1 MLLKLQP
8 FGHRIRRTDSVE
20 KTPKM
25 GKMEGR
31 KKRGQE
37 RMRWLDGVIGSTDM
51 SLSKLRELVMD
62 REAWHSAS
70 HGVTKSQPRLSDPT
84 RGTTLI
90 QNQKLKFGGWG
101 ENPLP
106 LIDCRINEFSVRL
119 PRPTSPAA
127 DKRAGAMMCGFKN
140 ILFSGIAVMSGI
152 AFLFFAHLHAGWG
165 EAEATR
171 RGNTEAPQTTP
182 AGQKDGAL
190 GGRGGGG
197 SRQGT

>member
-1 MLLKLQP
+1 MVGWRHRLN
-8 FGHRIRRTDSVE
+8 GHESEQTQGVGDGQGGLVLCIPWGHKESATAER
-20 KTPKM
+20 PN
-25 GKMEGR
+25 
-31 KKRGQE
+31 KRNNPN
-37 RMRWLDGVIGSTDM
+37 
-51 SLSKLRELVMD
+51 
-62 REAWHSAS
+62 
-70 HGVTKSQPRLSDPT
+70 TKSKIKVW
-84 RGTTLI
+84 GV
-90 QNQKLKFGGWG
+90 WG

-197 SRQGT
+197 M